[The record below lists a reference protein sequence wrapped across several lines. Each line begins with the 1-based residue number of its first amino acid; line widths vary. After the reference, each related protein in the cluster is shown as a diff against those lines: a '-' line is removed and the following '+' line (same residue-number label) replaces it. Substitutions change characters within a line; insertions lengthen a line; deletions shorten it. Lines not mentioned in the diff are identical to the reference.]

1 MNTRMR
7 ASAGRRGQDERSGSV
22 KKFLMLLAV
31 AYVPGML
38 MTLSALFAA
47 LPPEALFYAIVSVI
61 YVPWFTGWAVIGILY
76 DTMGW
81 FSQKWEIVFSV
92 AAYLLF
98 IAAGSLFI
106 IAKKRTVRWTA
117 FAIYTVM
124 VLLSLYGFAW
134 FCSSHA

>member
-1 MNTRMR
+1 M
-7 ASAGRRGQDERSGSV
+7 
-22 KKFLMLLAV
+22 KKFMMLLAV
-31 AYVPGML
+31 AYVPGAL
-38 MTLSALFAA
+38 MTLAALFAVF
-47 LPPEALFYAIVSVI
+47 PPEALFYGIISVI
-61 YVPWFTGWAVIGILY
+61 FVPWFMGWAVIGILY
-76 DTMGW
+76 ETLGW
-81 FSQKWEIVFSV
+81 FSQKWEIVFFV

-106 IAKKRTVRWTA
+106 IAKKRMVRWIA